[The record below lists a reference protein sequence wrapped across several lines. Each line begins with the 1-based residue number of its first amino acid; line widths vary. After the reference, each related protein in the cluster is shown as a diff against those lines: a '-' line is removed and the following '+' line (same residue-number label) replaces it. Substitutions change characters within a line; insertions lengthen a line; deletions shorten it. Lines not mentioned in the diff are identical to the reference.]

1 MAKKKKVDKG
11 EKSVFTPDLDK
22 TIKKGSAAIAKILKN
37 DPEGRYIRDLIEYH
51 LREIGNDTHDDLAM
65 ALSLAFGED
74 VGQTITFPLFTN
86 DPLVLAEYER
96 IKIPDRVLMFL
107 RYLVALYGAKA
118 EHAAICLKHP
128 DGLEHTLFDIDYDSD
143 GVARSITMR
152 LDKANSDSIT
162 IVDEPDSYLFLAYQ
176 ILEQLSGIEPQDAD
190 TKITDAFEMIEEKVK
205 SRVKD
210 SIMEYVDG

>member
-37 DPEGRYIRDLIEYH
+37 DLEGRYIRDLIEYH
-51 LREIGNDTHDDLAM
+51 LREISNDTHDDLAM

-143 GVARSITMR
+143 SVARSITMR
-152 LDKANSDSIT
+152 LDKANRDSLT

>member
-1 MAKKKKVDKG
+1 MAYKKRAVKDK
-11 EKSVFTPDLDK
+11 ESVFTPDLDA
-22 TIKKGSAAIAKILKN
+22 TVKKGSAAISKILKN
-37 DPEGRYIRDLIEYH
+37 DPEGRCVRDLIEYH
-51 LREIGNDTHDDLAM
+51 LREIGSDTHDDLAM
-65 ALSLAFGED
+65 ALTLAFGED
-74 VGQTITFPLFTN
+74 VGQTITFPLFTY

-96 IKIPDRVLMFL
+96 IKVPDRVLMFL
-107 RYLVALYGAKA
+107 RYLVAIYGAKA

-128 DGLEHTLFDIDYDSD
+128 DGLLHTMFDIDYDSD
-143 GVARSITMR
+143 GRARSITMR
-152 LDKANSDSIT
+152 LDKANRDSIT

-210 SIMEYVDG
+210 SITEYIDG